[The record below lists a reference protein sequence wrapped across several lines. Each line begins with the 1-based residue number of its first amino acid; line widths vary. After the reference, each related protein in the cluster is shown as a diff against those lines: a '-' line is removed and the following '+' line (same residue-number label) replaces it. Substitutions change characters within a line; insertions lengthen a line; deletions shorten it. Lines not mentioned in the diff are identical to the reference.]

1 VTVQSTVDN
10 DELFNRLGR
19 RLRDRRLMA
28 GMTQRELAKV
38 SGLSLRFLS
47 QLERG
52 QANVSV
58 GKLASVCGG
67 LGLSLSDAL
76 EGLGPEPTQEAS
88 KIALLGMRG
97 AGKSTVGPL
106 LAERF
111 GGEFVELDEEVERA
125 AGMKLSELFELS
137 GRNYYRGLEREAFE
151 RLLDRPEMLVIA
163 TGGSIVMD
171 PTTFDLLRS
180 RTRTVWLRAS
190 PDDHWDRVVKQGDT
204 RPMRGVSDAKE
215 QLRRLLEVRVPFYG
229 MADIAVDTTLQT
241 PADLADEVARRLGPP
256 AEGR

>member
-1 VTVQSTVDN
+1 MTVQSSVDN
-10 DELFNRLGR
+10 HELFGQLGR
-19 RLRDRRLMA
+19 RLRGRRLMA

-52 QANVSV
+52 QANVSL

-67 LGLSLSDAL
+67 LELSLSDAL
-76 EGLGPEPTQEAS
+76 EGLGPEPTQEPS
-88 KIALLGMRG
+88 KVALLGMRG

-106 LAERF
+106 LARRL
-111 GGEFVELDEEVERA
+111 GGEFVELDEEVEQA

-137 GRNYYRGLEREAFE
+137 GRDYYRRLEREAFE

-163 TGGSIVMD
+163 TGGSIVTD

-204 RPMRGVSDAKE
+204 RPMRGLSDAKD
-215 QLRRLLEVRVPFYG
+215 QLRRLLEERMPFYEK
-229 MADIAVDTTLQT
+229 ADIAVDTTLQS
-241 PADLADEVARRLGPP
+241 PADLADDLADRFGPP
-256 AEGR
+256 EAGR